1 MAPTTLGKR
10 KERESTV
17 KTEEEGAGDGADT
30 SKQGTDK
37 HSSTL
42 FVSNLPYA
50 ATSTDLQTLFSDI
63 APVRSAF
70 VVTQQGTGVS
80 KGVGYVSFAIKE
92 DAQGAY
98 DKIAAEGIKLN
109 GRALRVEWADTKKHV
124 PREKDDSKPAADKP
138 KAPHPPKAPRAPIS
152 HDPNAIRTIVIS
164 GLPSGIDQKT
174 LWKKVRKYDGA
185 ESVQWPASVG
195 GVEDKTTGEALFK
208 TPAAA
213 TNAVT
218 KLHAHV
224 FKGALLSVTLKK
236 RLESLLSK
244 PAKAKTATSD
254 AKDKP
259 SASTST
265 APTHASRL
273 IVRNLPFDITEQ
285 DLRAIFLPYGP
296 IYSITIPSASAP
308 TTGEDADGKRTSGK
322 KGFAFVWM
330 MSKKDAERALAG
342 CNGMKVAAGIAR
354 ELAERKQ
361 KRKKEIRLE
370 KQNRALAKGKAVD
383 GEDAEDEEVDEGEKD
398 EESGEEDD
406 NTKSV
411 TLKKRE
417 RIIAVDWALSKDRWE
432 EEKAKLEEAG
442 ESSASGSDSESDAS
456 DDSDSDGESSDSH
469 VGVHDDDDASA
480 SEDDGS
486 DAERDEDEEA
496 PVKPTLPDTDVG
508 TTLFIRNVP
517 YDATED
523 ELRTLFRA
531 FGPLRYARIT
541 KDPETGRGRGT
552 GFACYW
558 NKEDADKVILQSDT
572 LRAETQALPTT
583 LPKPNPFMLP
593 SLLTPDPSSSLA
605 QSLVLHGRTLDVVR
619 AVTRSTADKL
629 REDGLKRREKADKRH
644 AYLLREGV
652 ILPNMP
658 AAASL
663 APADLER
670 RTNSYNARRK
680 LLQSNPS
687 LYISRTRLSVRQL
700 PLFATERMLKRLA
713 MHAVRA
719 FEDEVKAGQREALTA
734 DELEERDEEADAA
747 ALNPSADAHPK
758 DAPPK
763 KRGKFTGRPQRVKQT
778 KVIRQAERV
787 DAVTGRARSKGYGFI
802 EMSTH
807 ADALRVLRWAN
818 NNGGLAPLWREWWLD
833 EVKDLAEKERK
844 KPAGEK
850 DETRLKR
857 LEEELKTGA
866 AAQKARGTLIVEF
879 SIENVQVVKRRQ
891 EKVSSHWGVSGGGKE
906 GAEGKRGHKKDS
918 EDADRPSKRRRIE
931 DEDEKPSKTKQGGSG
946 KRDRRDSTSGKKP
959 TGPKDKAKRS
969 STDGDEDAP
978 RKKARVGK
986 TKEGGKAP
994 NPLGSIIGRKRKER
1008 KKKGGKA

>member
-17 KTEEEGAGDGADT
+17 KTEEEGAGDGTDS
-30 SKQGTDK
+30 SKQCTDK

-109 GRALRVEWADTKKHV
+109 GRALRVEWADTKK
-124 PREKDDSKPAADKP
+124 KDDSKPATVKP
-138 KAPHPPKAPRAPIS
+138 KAPHTPKAPRAPIS

-195 GVEDKTTGEALFK
+195 GAEDKSTAEAIFK

-244 PAKAKTATSD
+244 PVKAKTATSD

-265 APTHASRL
+265 APSHASRL

-308 TTGEDADGKRTSGK
+308 TTGEDADGRRTSGK

-342 CNGMKVAAGIAR
+342 CNGMK
-354 ELAERKQ
+354 
-361 KRKKEIRLE
+361 
-370 KQNRALAKGKAVD
+370 
-383 GEDAEDEEVDEGEKD
+383 
-398 EESGEEDD
+398 S
-406 NTKSV
+406 TS
-411 TLKKRE
+411 LKKRE

-442 ESSASGSDSESDAS
+442 ESSASGSDSDSDVS

-469 VGVHDDDDASA
+469 VGVHDDDNASA

-572 LRAETQALPTT
+572 LRAETQALPIT
-583 LPKPNPFMLP
+583 LPKPNPFTLP

-652 ILPNMP
+652 ILPSMP

-713 MHAVRA
+713 MHAVRT

-747 ALNPSADAHPK
+747 ALKTSADAHAK

-857 LEEELKTGA
+857 LEDELKTGA

-891 EKVSSHWGVSGGGKE
+891 EKVSGGGKD

-918 EDADRPSKRRRIE
+918 EDAERPSKRRRTD
-931 DEDEKPSKTKQGGSG
+931 DEDERPSRTKQGSSG
-946 KRDRRDSTSGKKP
+946 KRDRRESTGDKKYVDSKV
-959 TGPKDKAKRS
+959 KAKRS
-969 STDGDEDAP
+969 STNGDDDAP
-978 RKKARVGK
+978 RKKARLADTGSEGGK
-986 TKEGGKAP
+986 DSAKMKEGGKAP

>member
-10 KERESTV
+10 KERESNV
-17 KTEEEGAGDGADT
+17 KTEEEGAGDGEDS

-124 PREKDDSKPAADKP
+124 PREKDDSKPAAEKP
-138 KAPHPPKAPRAPIS
+138 KAPHPPKVPRAPIS

-164 GLPSGIDQKT
+164 GLPLGIDQKT

-195 GVEDKTTGEALFK
+195 GVEDKTTAEALFK

-244 PAKAKTATSD
+244 PAKAKAASSD

-273 IVRNLPFDITEQ
+273 IIRNLPFDITEQ

-370 KQNRALAKGKAVD
+370 KQNRALAKGKAGE
-383 GEDAEDEEVDEGEKD
+383 GEDAEDD
-398 EESGEEDD
+398 EEEDEEEKEQEGSDEEDED
-406 NTKSV
+406 AKS
-411 TLKKRE
+411 TSLKKRE
-417 RIIAVDWALSKDRWE
+417 RIIAVDWALSKDR
-432 EEKAKLEEAG
+432 
-442 ESSASGSDSESDAS
+442 
-456 DDSDSDGESSDSH
+456 
-469 VGVHDDDDASA
+469 
-480 SEDDGS
+480 
-486 DAERDEDEEA
+486 
-496 PVKPTLPDTDVG
+496 
-508 TTLFIRNVP
+508 
-517 YDATED
+517 
-523 ELRTLFRA
+523 
-531 FGPLRYARIT
+531 
-541 KDPETGRGRGT
+541 
-552 GFACYW
+552 
-558 NKEDADKVILQSDT
+558 
-572 LRAETQALPTT
+572 
-583 LPKPNPFMLP
+583 
-593 SLLTPDPSSSLA
+593 
-605 QSLVLHGRTLDVVR
+605 
-619 AVTRSTADKL
+619 
-629 REDGLKRREKADKRH
+629 
-644 AYLLREGV
+644 
-652 ILPNMP
+652 
-658 AAASL
+658 
-663 APADLER
+663 
-670 RTNSYNARRK
+670 
-680 LLQSNPS
+680 
-687 LYISRTRLSVRQL
+687 
-700 PLFATERMLKRLA
+700 
-713 MHAVRA
+713 
-719 FEDEVKAGQREALTA
+719 
-734 DELEERDEEADAA
+734 
-747 ALNPSADAHPK
+747 
-758 DAPPK
+758 
-763 KRGKFTGRPQRVKQT
+763 
-778 KVIRQAERV
+778 
-787 DAVTGRARSKGYGFI
+787 
-802 EMSTH
+802 
-807 ADALRVLRWAN
+807 
-818 NNGGLAPLWREWWLD
+818 
-833 EVKDLAEKERK
+833 
-844 KPAGEK
+844 
-850 DETRLKR
+850 
-857 LEEELKTGA
+857 
-866 AAQKARGTLIVEF
+866 
-879 SIENVQVVKRRQ
+879 
-891 EKVSSHWGVSGGGKE
+891 
-906 GAEGKRGHKKDS
+906 
-918 EDADRPSKRRRIE
+918 
-931 DEDEKPSKTKQGGSG
+931 
-946 KRDRRDSTSGKKP
+946 
-959 TGPKDKAKRS
+959 
-969 STDGDEDAP
+969 
-978 RKKARVGK
+978 
-986 TKEGGKAP
+986 
-994 NPLGSIIGRKRKER
+994 
-1008 KKKGGKA
+1008 